1 MPGSRGGKRSG
12 FLLRKR
18 PGSGNLIPCRY
29 KCGLGFPVA
38 RLDSLQ
44 KHQDECKKNPK
55 NAKLT

>member
-1 MPGSRGGKRSG
+1 MPRRRGGKRSG
-12 FLLRKR
+12 FILHKR
-18 PGSGNLIPCRY
+18 PGFGTLIPCRY

-55 NAKLT
+55 NIKPT